1 MRRPHLEDV
10 QVTMLLPRPVAEVI
24 GEFASLATADNDY
37 SVSFES
43 PRCLVFNLA
52 DSSVV
57 GQFSVGVLEPMAVMR
72 VGFAEG
78 LQPGSTEATCIGLV
92 SPAMLAGLREIAATG
107 QVDPAP
113 ELPNASVPRTADGN
127 LWWDGVNWVPFFTI
141 GNNLG
146 ERST

>member
-1 MRRPHLEDV
+1 M
-10 QVTMLLPRPVAEVI
+10 TLPRPLTEVI
-24 GEFASLATADNDY
+24 GEFVSLATAGDGY

-43 PRCLVFNLA
+43 PRCLVFSLA
-52 DSSVV
+52 DTSAVTFLSA
-57 GQFSVGVLEPMAVMR
+57 GGVEPIAVMR
-72 VGFAEG
+72 VGFADG
-78 LQPGSTEATCIGLV
+78 MQPGTAEATCIGLV
-92 SPAMLAGLREIAATG
+92 SLAMLAGLRAIAATG

-113 ELPNASVPRTADGN
+113 ELPNASVPRTPDGN